1 MLFCSLS
8 LRVTV
13 WPNLFFW
20 ACHGKAAHPA
30 NMPDEVWSLHPNP
43 ALLPSAHIPAQLS
56 SLPEVDV
63 THRHR
68 LRGQMEASLSV
79 PETSEADHD
88 ISPHSYVLTWGC
100 WLSLRSWEKL
110 DRAYVAFMV
119 FLFSWT
125 KRTSSHHQWWWNQL
139 VQGNARREGRQ
150 FGRIMLNYFM
160 FDKAVFFNGWLIYLE
175 SKTPDL
181 PWALS

>member
-1 MLFCSLS
+1 MLFCSPFLH
-8 LRVTV
+8 VTV

-79 PETSEADHD
+79 PKTSEADHD
-88 ISPHSYVLTWGC
+88 ISQHSYV
-100 WLSLRSWEKL
+100 
-110 DRAYVAFMV
+110 
-119 FLFSWT
+119 
-125 KRTSSHHQWWWNQL
+125 TSSHGVADLPCRAGKNEREHMLCSWSFYLAEQNAGHRIISENQL
-139 VQGNARREGRQ
+139 VQGGARKEGQ
-150 FGRIMLNYFM
+150 KFGRIMLNSLFHVWQSC
-160 FDKAVFFNGWLIYLE
+160 FLTTG
-175 SKTPDL
+175 
-181 PWALS
+181 